1 MGSVMNRSSSGDGA
15 PGTAH
20 LIPLTV
26 LIFCLLVSAPACGSL
41 DVNRYGEIVEASAVA
56 ANMTLPTGGAEVLD
70 LPFETGD
77 LAEGEAA
84 EIAPETSAPERNE
97 SGALAEAV
105 VYVFNKDDDKLSVSL
120 FIDSE
125 LKDTK
130 DVYKEKE
137 VKFGTYPVEE
147 GPHKLEISWWDDDT
161 KKSYVEERVEEIYSE
176 KAVTLYTTEN
186 KEPEEF
192 EVRVL
197 VRNENEDEL
206 DVYLYIDDEYEKQK
220 EVKKKSTA
228 DLGKYDLEV
237 GVHEFSVRWQDP
249 ETKIEYEKR
258 KTVNV
263 DGKDVVTFYA
273 PKGVFFE
280 TEVEKPVTRTTSSST
295 YTTSRDDGIS
305 KSTIDEEKESP
316 DRTEKDGY
324 KSSSKPSGY
333 ESTTERR
340 DTVPEGLERVDIDPN
355 LYIVIIGTI
364 LVIYLV
370 FFRR

>member
-1 MGSVMNRSSSGDGA
+1 MNRSSSGDGTS
-15 PGTAH
+15 GTAH
-20 LIPLTV
+20 LISLAV
-26 LIFCLLVSAPACGSL
+26 LIFCLLVSAPASGSL
-41 DVNRYGEIVEASAVA
+41 DVNRYGEIVEVSAVA
-56 ANMTLPTGGAEVLD
+56 SNMTLPTGGAD
-70 LPFETGD
+70 
-77 LAEGEAA
+77 AM
-84 EIAPETSAPERNE
+84 IASETSAPEVNE
-97 SGALAEAV
+97 SGALADAV
-105 VYVFNKDDDKLSVSL
+105 LYVFNKDDDKLSVSL

-137 VKFGTYPVEE
+137 VKFGTYSVEA
-147 GPHKLEISWWDDDT
+147 GPHKFEISWWDDDT

-176 KAVTLYTTEN
+176 NAVTLYTTEN
-186 KEPEEF
+186 KESEEF

-220 EVKKKSTA
+220 EVKKMSTA
-228 DLGKYDLEV
+228 DLGKYDLVV

-280 TEVEKPVTRTTSSST
+280 TEVEKTVTRTTTSST
-295 YTTSRDDGIS
+295 YTTSRDDGVS
-305 KSTIDEEKESP
+305 KSTIDGENDSP
-316 DRTEKDGY
+316 DLTENDGY
-324 KSSSKPSGY
+324 KPSSNPPGY
-333 ESTTERR
+333 ESRTEMS
-340 DTVPEGLERVDIDPN
+340 DTVPEGLENADIDQN

>member
-1 MGSVMNRSSSGDGA
+1 M
-15 PGTAH
+15 AH
-20 LIPLTV
+20 FIPLAV
-26 LIFCLLVSAPACGSL
+26 FIFCLLVSAQASGSL

-56 ANMTLPTGGAEVLD
+56 ANMTLPTGGAEFLD
-70 LPFETGD
+70 LPSET
-77 LAEGEAA
+77 EAA
-84 EIAPETSAPERNE
+84 EIAPEASAPERNE

-105 VYVFNKDDDKLSVSL
+105 VYVFNKDNDKLSISL
-120 FIDSE
+120 LIDSE

-130 DVYKEKE
+130 DVSKEKE
-137 VKFGTYPVEE
+137 VKFGIYPVEA
-147 GPHKLEISWWDDDT
+147 GPHKFEISWWDDDT

-220 EVKKKSTA
+220 EVKKTSTA

-249 ETKIEYEKR
+249 ETMIEYEKR

-263 DGKDVVTFYA
+263 NGKDVVTFYA

-280 TEVEKPVTRTTSSST
+280 TEVEKPVTRTTSSKT
-295 YTTSRDDGIS
+295 YTTSLVSVSDS
-305 KSTIDEEKESP
+305 KNNEKEDEESP
-316 DRTEKDGY
+316 DRTEKDSY
-324 KSSSKPSGY
+324 KPSSNPPGY
-333 ESTTERR
+333 ESATERR
-340 DTVPEGLERVDIDPN
+340 DTAPEGLDRVNIDQN

-364 LVIYLV
+364 LVIYLF